1 MFKTALLIIGKKN
14 FFSLLKFIPLIF
26 IISILEVIGITSLIP
41 VLQFLSGQELDFFN
55 INFDFLFV
63 KRYPIYFIFFSFIYY
78 NYQRNKIYFICFK

>member
-55 INFDFLFV
+55 INFDFLFRE
-63 KRYPIYFIFFSFIYY
+63 KNTQYILYFFFHLL
-78 NYQRNKIYFICFK
+78 